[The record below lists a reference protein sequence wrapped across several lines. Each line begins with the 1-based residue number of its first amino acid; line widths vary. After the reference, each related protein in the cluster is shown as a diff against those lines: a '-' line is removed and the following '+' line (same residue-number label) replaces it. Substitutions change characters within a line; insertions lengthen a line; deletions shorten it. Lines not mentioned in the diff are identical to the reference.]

1 MWLPEMNARHT
12 LDKIFP
18 VVESLSTQEKAEL
31 VQHLLCN
38 QSSLK
43 IVIRNDPLQFV
54 INQLELMTSKEL
66 GEILRA
72 ISLRIATED
81 KSLKTRVTPQLVSK

>member
-1 MWLPEMNARHT
+1 MWLAEMNARHT

-43 IVIRNDPLQFV
+43 IVIKNDPQQFV
-54 INQLELMTSKEL
+54 INQLELMSSREL
-66 GEILRA
+66 GEVLRA
-72 ISLRIATED
+72 ISLRIATGD
-81 KSLKTRVTPQLVSK
+81 GSLRTVV